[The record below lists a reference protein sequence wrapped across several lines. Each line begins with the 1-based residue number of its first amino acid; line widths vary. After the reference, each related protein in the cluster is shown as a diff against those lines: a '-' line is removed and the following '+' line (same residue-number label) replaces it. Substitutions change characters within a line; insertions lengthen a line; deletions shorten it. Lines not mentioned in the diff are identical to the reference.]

1 MKRTDFIRY
10 LLYEGCIFIREGGK
24 HGVYW
29 NPLTKRVSTAPRH
42 TEINTFLAR
51 KICRDLGI
59 PEITKR

>member
-10 LLYEGCIFIREGGK
+10 LLREGCIFIREGGK

-29 NPLTKRVSTAPRH
+29 NPLTKRFSTVPRH

-59 PEITKR
+59 PEVTKR